1 MLFLA
6 KFIFNNQFKVSIN
19 NFTYIC
25 ITMWS
30 MLNIHTVYAEFQP
43 LLSVKFWQVWMVMSN
58 GIDIYKSM

>member
-1 MLFLA
+1 MFFLT

-25 ITMWS
+25 ISMQS

>member
-1 MLFLA
+1 MLFLT

>member
-1 MLFLA
+1 MLFLT

-25 ITMWS
+25 ISMQS

-43 LLSVKFWQVWMVMSN
+43 LLSVKFWQVWMVISN

>member
-1 MLFLA
+1 MLFLT

-25 ITMWS
+25 ISMRS

>member
-1 MLFLA
+1 MLFLT

-58 GIDIYKSM
+58 GIDIYKSL